1 MAKAIHKQKS
11 GHPTNAHDITEKYSC
26 DSDDPK
32 CMKNICETCQPA
44 KIIQS
49 WDVDSQLSEIDA
61 SESSDYD
68 ESENISFTMLIHENN
83 IIKKVIKC
91 LEQKEFY
98 NDWEQMVIEFKE
110 NTHRKQIQ
118 VAA

>member
-1 MAKAIHKQKS
+1 MPTTSPKNTRVIQMIQNAWKTSVKPVNLQK
-11 GHPTNAHDITEKYSC
+11 N
-26 DSDDPK
+26 
-32 CMKNICETCQPA
+32 
-44 KIIQS
+44 IQS
-49 WDVDSQLSEIDA
+49 WDADSQLSEIDA

-68 ESENISFTMLIHENN
+68 ESDNISFTMLIHENK